1 MWLHLQ
7 EDCILC
13 NSNFTAFWK
22 RQNYTDSK
30 KIISCERLRG
40 RDECVEY
47 RAFLGQWNYS
57 VWYCNGGYMTLWN
70 VSKAD
75 GKRK

>member
-1 MWLHLQ
+1 MKIASLKKLYTVWFQ
-7 EDCILC
+7 SKFFGKVKVIQ
-13 NSNFTAFWK
+13 TVK
-22 RQNYTDSK
+22 RS
-30 KIISCERLRG
+30 SVAERLRG